1 MEKNVENIIKNLYE
15 TTELTISDITNAV
28 GLSYPT
34 VLNFIHKNYPSEQQ
48 KKRSSGLYKR
58 SKTGELNPM
67 TGKFGETHPNYKGE
81 VSDGRG
87 YLMVLKPSWYTGRKG
102 SKHVFKHTVV
112 MCEYLRLTELP
123 KGMVIHHIDGN
134 TTNNDIDN
142 LALMTNSG
150 HSKLHSI
157 FGRSN
162 DYPERE

>member
-15 TTELTISDITNAV
+15 TTELTISDITSTV

-34 VLNFIHKNYPSEQQ
+34 VLKFIHENYPREQQ
-48 KKRSSGLYKR
+48 KTRSSGLYRR
-58 SKTGELNPM
+58 STVGKLNPM
-67 TGKFGETHPNYKGE
+67 TGKFGEEHHSYIGE

-87 YLMVLKPSWYTGRKG
+87 YLMVLKPDWYTGRKG

-112 MCEYLRLTELP
+112 MCEYLGLTELP

-134 TTNNDIDN
+134 TVNNDIDN